1 MELSEAIKHCKEKAD
16 EMRISAD
23 LCNLGTEMQTECI
36 KCAEQHEQ
44 LAEWLTELKEWRENR
59 EDRGSCKCCKYRAVP
74 MHKEPCK
81 DCEHSHDNMFE
92 FDKEAENEIN

>member
-1 MELSEAIKHCKEKAD
+1 MTLDEAIIHAKEKAD

-44 LAEWLTELKEWRENR
+44 LAEWLTHYQAIRQIVHEWGCDYAPINPDKKESIAR
-59 EDRGSCKCCKYRAVP
+59 K
-74 MHKEPCK
+74 
-81 DCEHSHDNMFE
+81 
-92 FDKEAENEIN
+92 ITLI